1 MASNDF
7 DLFVIGAGS
16 GGVRAARLAAAH
28 GAEVAVAEEYRYG
41 GTCVIRGC
49 VPKKL
54 MVNAADFKD
63 FFEDA
68 NGFGWSTENVM
79 FSWKNFLFAKNK
91 EIDRLE
97 NIYRKN
103 LEGSGV
109 KVFNV
114 RAKLISANQV
124 ELSDGRV
131 FTAKTVLIATGGRP
145 FVPDIYGKENIITSN
160 EVFDLKKLP
169 DRVLIVGGG
178 YIASEFSGIFNGM
191 GVGVTQIYRG
201 TRILRGFDSDIRDH
215 LTASMKA
222 RGIDIKCNINV
233 IKCEKIA
240 NELAVTLSDGSIINT
255 DCLLYATGR
264 APNTLNLGLEQIGV
278 VLDGSGAVVI
288 DDLQRS
294 SVASIYAIGDVT
306 NRLNLTPVAIRD
318 AISFVETVI
327 KNNPSSPDHNLV
339 ATAVFTRPEI
349 GTVGLT
355 EEEALKRYSIKTY
368 ITKFKPLANAVSG
381 RDERTVMKMIV
392 DEPTEKVLGCHLIG
406 PNSAEMIQLAAVAIK
421 MGATKNDFD
430 RTCAVHPTMAEELVT
445 LN

>member
-264 APNTLNLGLEQIGV
+264 APNTFNLGLEQIGV

-368 ITKFKPLANAVSG
+368 LTKFKPLANAVSG